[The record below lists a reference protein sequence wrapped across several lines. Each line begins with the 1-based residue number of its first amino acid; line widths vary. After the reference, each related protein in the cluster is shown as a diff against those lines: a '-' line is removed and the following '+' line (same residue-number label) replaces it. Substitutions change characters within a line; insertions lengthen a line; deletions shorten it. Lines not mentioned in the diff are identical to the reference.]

1 MKYITVKLT
10 EDQTRGLVALLS
22 NRIRIHSEA
31 AARAPHDEVL
41 DEKILVKVAFWTRIL
56 TKISQELVKT

>member
-1 MKYITVKLT
+1 MKHITVTLT
-10 EDQTRGLVALLS
+10 EDQTRGLIALLT

-41 DEKILVKVAFWTRIL
+41 DKKILDKVAFWTRIL
-56 TKISQELVKT
+56 AKISQELV